1 MTVSNFVEHVLS
13 IRTEL
18 NGMFLATVFAKVINC
33 GTNER
38 NCPKPH
44 KRENLIP
51 NMGETE

>member
-1 MTVSNFVEHVLS
+1 MTVSNFVENVLS

-51 NMGETE
+51 NTGETE